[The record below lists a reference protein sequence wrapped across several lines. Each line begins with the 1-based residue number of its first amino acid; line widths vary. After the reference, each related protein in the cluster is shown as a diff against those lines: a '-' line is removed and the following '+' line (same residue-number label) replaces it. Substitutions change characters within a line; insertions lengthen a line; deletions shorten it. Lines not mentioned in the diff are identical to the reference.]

1 MHFFYGL
8 GAFVSPMIASP
19 FLLNIDCTPFIDG
32 YTLSAGAAENVS
44 IAPQPK
50 VVDRAFRLSHSKEAF
65 FILGTIQVLITNVHV
80 ISLLLAILYSNK
92 FVKFYIR
99 KVSKGL
105 LYNV

>member
-32 YTLSAGAAENVS
+32 YTAEPLTEHSNTTVA

-50 VVDRAFRLSHSKEAF
+50 VVDRAMRLSHSKEAF
-65 FILGTIQVLITNVHV
+65 FILGSIQVSCLSSTSTNNVLGSSGAYSHK
-80 ISLLLAILYSNK
+80 AIYTERN
-92 FVKFYIR
+92 Y
-99 KVSKGL
+99 
-105 LYNV
+105 

>member
-32 YTLSAGAAENVS
+32 YPVMPESALPATNSVT

-65 FILGTIQVLITNVHV
+65 FILGCIQVYTCEVN
-80 ISLLLAILYSNK
+80 
-92 FVKFYIR
+92 VKF
-99 KVSKGL
+99 KT
-105 LYNV
+105 